1 MVACALPNTLED
13 RALAYRN
20 SKGRAVLT
28 GMLLI
33 LPLVAACGGGPT
45 EGGQGTGTPGGEKV
59 KITAGV
65 AASQSS
71 TALILGAKHGFFEEE
86 GIELTI
92 DDSATGAGGVPQL
105 INGQQQAVLGGISGA
120 ITAVAAKIPVAIVS
134 GSVNDREDPAGTQ
147 YQTIVPAGSDIQSF
161 ADLSGKTVAVNS
173 LKCCWEL
180 WIREAIAR
188 DGGDQSSVNLVQLR
202 FADAVTA
209 LREGKVDAISTVQ
222 PFATALRQEGY
233 RDIGDSPAIAYG
245 NPDNGNTVFYMS
257 KQFIEQNP
265 GIVERWRKALQ
276 RSADYANSHPEET
289 RAQIIEKTGANAAL
303 VQSAPLPQYSAEID
317 REAVKKEAELLVKY
331 GVIKE
336 APSLDSLIA
345 S

>member
-1 MVACALPNTLED
+1 MVF
-13 RALAYRN
+13 RN
-20 SKGRAVLT
+20 LKSSAALT
-28 GMLLI
+28 GMLLM
-33 LPLVAACGGGPT
+33 LPFMAACGDTSSGGA
-45 EGGQGTGTPGGEKV
+45 QGTKATGEMV

-71 TALILGAKHGFFEEE
+71 TALILGAEQGYFKDE

-120 ITAVAAKIPVAIVS
+120 ITAVAANIPVVIVS

-147 YQTIVPAGSDIQSF
+147 YQTIVPGDSAIRSF
-161 ADLSGKTVAVNS
+161 SDLSGKTVAVNS

-180 WIREAIAR
+180 WIREAIER
-188 DGGDQSSVNLVQLR
+188 DGGDQSKVNLVQLR

-222 PFATALRQEGY
+222 PFATALRQEGF
-233 RDIGDSPAIAYG
+233 RDIGDSPSIAYG
-245 NPDNGNTVFYMS
+245 NPNNGNTVFYMS

-265 GIVERWRKALQ
+265 GIVEKWRKALQ
-276 RSADYANSHPEET
+276 KSADYANSHPEET
-289 RAQIIEKTGANAAL
+289 RAQIIKKTGADAKL
-303 VQSAPLPQYSAEID
+303 VQSAPLPQYSAEVD
-317 REAVKKEAELLVKY
+317 REAVKKESELLVKY

-336 APSLDSLIA
+336 APSLDSLVA
-345 S
+345 P

>member
-1 MVACALPNTLED
+1 
-13 RALAYRN
+13 
-20 SKGRAVLT
+20 
-28 GMLLI
+28 MLLV
-33 LPLVAACGGGPT
+33 LPLMAACGDTSTGGT
-45 EGGQGTGTPGGEKV
+45 QGTPGSDQMV

-71 TALILGAKHGFFEEE
+71 TALILGSEQGFFKDE

-120 ITAVAAKIPVAIVS
+120 ITAVAANIPVSIVS

-147 YQTIVPAGSDIQSF
+147 YQTIVPADSDIQSF

-180 WIREAIAR
+180 WIREAIER

-233 RDIGDSPAIAYG
+233 RDIGDSPAISYG
-245 NPDNGNTVFYMS
+245 NPNHGHPLFYMS
-257 KQFIEQNP
+257 KQFFELNP
-265 GIVERWRKALQ
+265 GIVDKWRKALQ
-276 RSADYANSHPEET
+276 RSSDYANSHPEET
-289 RAQIIEKTGANAAL
+289 RAQIIEKTGADAKL
-303 VQSAPLPQYSAEID
+303 VQSAPLPQYSAQVD

-336 APSLDSLIA
+336 APSLDNLVA
-345 S
+345 P